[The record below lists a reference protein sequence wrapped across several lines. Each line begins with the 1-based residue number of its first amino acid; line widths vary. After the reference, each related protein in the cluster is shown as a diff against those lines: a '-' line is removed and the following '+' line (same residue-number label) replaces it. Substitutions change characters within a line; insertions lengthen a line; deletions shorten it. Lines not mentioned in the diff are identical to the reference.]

1 MNYLRLYFIYLK
13 KAIVAKLEY
22 KKDTIIGIIGFLLN
36 NAASVLSIYFIIN
49 SIPSLY
55 DWNIWELG
63 FLYGFTMIPVAI
75 DHFFSDDL
83 WCVAYWKVR
92 TGEMDRYYLR
102 PLPVLFQVIAETF
115 QPEAFGELIVGV
127 VMLSICGIWGN
138 LNIAWSFG
146 MVLMI
151 IVASIFGALLITSV
165 KIITAALAFYMKR
178 SGPLTQIVYNFI
190 GYTKYPLKIYPQAI
204 RFILQ
209 FIFPFALV
217 ISFPVDTLLHG
228 TYNPYLLIL
237 IIIALTSVVFI
248 ISILF
253 WSKAA
258 KRYQSSGS

>member
-13 KAIVAKLEY
+13 RAIIAKLEY
-22 KKDTIIGIIGFLLN
+22 KKDTIIGIIGFLLS
-36 NAASVLSIYFIIN
+36 NAASLLSIYFILE

-55 DWNIWELG
+55 DWNMWELG
-63 FLYGFTMIPVAI
+63 FLYGFTMLPVAI

-92 TGEMDRYYLR
+92 NGDLDRFYLR

-127 VMLSICGIWGN
+127 VMISVCGIWGN
-138 LNIAWSFG
+138 LGINWSFG
-146 MVLMI
+146 YILMI
-151 IVASIFGALLITSV
+151 IIATIFGALLITSI

-190 GYTKYPLKIYPQAI
+190 DYTKYPLKIYPKAV
-204 RFILQ
+204 RFVLQ
-209 FIFPFALV
+209 FVFPFALV

-228 TYNPYLLIL
+228 TYNPYLLSGMIIL
-237 IIIALTSVVFI
+237 FTSLIFI
-248 ISILF
+248 ISLIV
-253 WSKAA
+253 WSKGE
-258 KRYQSSGS
+258 KHYQSSGS